1 MVPSRRLI
9 GTTIILSLLVIQVIP
24 VAIASKEAYYGYLWV
39 RSISMSVPAVMSSD
53 EGYTGV
59 MSKLTVTIAWPGS
72 GTVYVAADPLTE
84 LDMQAAARIAAFV
97 SSVLA
102 GYDPQFFD
110 FFVRIEADSP
120 IIGGPSAS
128 GAMAVG
134 FLAILRGKSISKE
147 FSMTGMIEPDSV
159 LGPVGGVPEKLRAAA
174 EAGVKVFVIPAGQSV
189 SESLSTG
196 GMVDVIKLGEKL
208 GVRVYEARTIL
219 DAYAY
224 ATGDKGLIEEY
235 NTTDIQ
241 YSSYPVW
248 ITESF
253 KDTIGY
259 FKPIAQ
265 SNVSCAKEYASKLS
279 PSLKSNLVEYIQSIN
294 ATLDE
299 AEKALSREQYYT
311 AASRYFVAAID
322 ATKACILARALS
334 NRDLQYLYDRSGS
347 LIESANKTISR
358 VYERLKN
365 ELFKVEELGD
375 VKLQI
380 AIAVLDRVSEARI
393 AISQAES
400 TLKALRT
407 GLLSSTLDNIMFL
420 LDAAVYAYYRSVT
433 TVQWLELMNK
443 APQGSI
449 VTMDRLGRVVSA
461 YTYFAYSEASYAKA
475 LGLTD
480 RQADEYISLA
490 RSILS
495 RAQSLAD
502 YVEALTYAVK
512 GYTRYTIR
520 LREAF
525 SVGVAGVDAA
535 RQALVVLTNMALK
548 RGLQPILPTLYEN
561 YASMIEELEARLSLY
576 SQAASY
582 ALLLNMLARLST
594 KPIDLEEKA
603 TTIIR
608 TITTTI
614 TLEKERNYTVT
625 IPVEV
630 TIPHT
635 MNKTI
640 VETSTIVE
648 TTTKTKIIEVG
659 KTVSTVTLLVVAIIS
674 FAAGFML
681 TRKSD

>member
-1 MVPSRRLI
+1 MVLTRRLI
-9 GTTIILSLLVIQVIP
+9 GALSILSLLVIQVLP
-24 VAIASKEAYYGYLWV
+24 VVAASKEAYYGYLWV
-39 RSISMSVPAVMSSD
+39 RSISMSVPAVMSSGG
-53 EGYTGV
+53 GYTGV

-84 LDMQAAARIAAFV
+84 LDIQAAARIAAFV

-102 GYDPQFFD
+102 GYDPQSFD

-134 FLAILRGKSISKE
+134 FLAILRGKSVSRE

-174 EAGVKVFVIPAGQSV
+174 EAGIKVFVVPAGQGV
-189 SESLSTG
+189 SESLSAG
-196 GMVDVIKLGEKL
+196 KMVDVVKLGEKL
-208 GVRVYEARTIL
+208 GVEVHEARTVL

-224 ATGDKGLIEEY
+224 ATGDRSLIEEY
-235 NTTDIQ
+235 NATDIQ
-241 YSSYPVW
+241 YPGYPDWV
-248 ITESF
+248 TESF
-253 KDTIGY
+253 KDTIDY
-259 FKPIAQ
+259 FKPLAQ
-265 SNVSCAKEYASKLS
+265 SNMSCAKEYASRLS
-279 PSLKSNLVEYIQSIN
+279 PSLKSNLIEYIQRIN

-299 AEKALSREQYYT
+299 AERALSEEQYYT

-334 NRDLQYLYDRSGS
+334 SRDLQYLYDKAES
-347 LIESANKTISR
+347 LIENANKTVGK
-358 VYERLKN
+358 VYEKLKTR
-365 ELFKVEELGD
+365 LFKVEELDD
-375 VKLQI
+375 VKLQM
-380 AIAVLDRVSEARI
+380 AIAVLDRVSEAR
-393 AISQAES
+393 AAVSQAET
-400 TLKALRT
+400 TLKALRA

-433 TVQWLELMNK
+433 TTQWLELMDK

-480 RQADEYISLA
+480 KQADEYISLA

-495 RAQSLAD
+495 SAQSLAD

-548 RGLQPILPTLYEN
+548 RGLQPILPILYED
-561 YASMIEELEARLSLY
+561 YASMIEDLEARLSLY

-582 ALLLNMLARLST
+582 ALLLNMLAKLST
-594 KPIDLEEKA
+594 KPTGLEEKA
-603 TTIIR
+603 TTITK

-625 IPVEV
+625 IPVKV

-635 MNKTI
+635 INKT
-640 VETSTIVE
+640 VVTTSTVVE
-648 TTTKTKIIEVG
+648 TTTKTKTIEVG
-659 KTVSTVTLLVVAIIS
+659 ETVSTITLLMVAVIS

-681 TRKSD
+681 TRKSS